1 MSGNTVK
8 PWNQIVRVR
17 NDVRTGQLSLQE
29 FAADLFDVVNR
40 TGKRPIYEEPKK
52 FFSLSYATSAQRDIA
67 AATADRLRG
76 KSDKAI
82 RQLELTYGGG
92 KTHTLVTLT
101 HLFRDPV
108 GLPNLPAV
116 KEFESAMGGTAPKA
130 RIAAVCFDKLD
141 PELGIPVL
149 SPTGEERMLKHSWS
163 VIAFQIAGADGLRV
177 LRGDGKDEE
186 RDTPPR
192 DLPLERLLAIP
203 GKDGLATLIL
213 FDEVLMYAGEKAK
226 DPVRGEQFREQFL
239 NFLQSLTQ
247 AVTKVSTAS
256 LIVSLLA
263 SDPKRD
269 DAFGRQL
276 LSDMSNI
283 MGRKEDEPF
292 QPVGKDDVAEIL
304 RRRLLDPE
312 TTKDPEAFRP
322 NVVAVVKAIA
332 ATDPEFAKTA
342 KQRDDREKQY
352 LASFPFDPA
361 MMDVF
366 YTKWTSG
373 LPLFQRTRGVLR
385 SFAVALRDAESW
397 DTSPIAGASIL
408 LAKPGDEKLS
418 PALGDLAG
426 VARVDQVDGPP
437 QDWVAILQG
446 ELRFAREAQDQLPA
460 LANREVEQAVVGTFL
475 HSQPQGANHA
485 RITDLQAMAGASKP
499 DRIALEKGI
508 QAWAGRSWFLDEVHL
523 DSAEKRADGSRGV
536 PKTWRLGFQPNLK
549 QMHDDAR
556 INRVGKTAVDDMLLD
571 EIKAAKWLDA
581 GASTL
586 GAKVH
591 KLPTG
596 PDQVPSDGEFRY
608 VILGPAAQSESGK
621 PSALATRFCD
631 EVTGPQN
638 PRAAKNAIVIAAPD
652 RTGLAQAQDKVKDY
666 LAWLEVK
673 AQLSGQPVDPV
684 RSSMLDSAV
693 SGSRKDIADALRQ
706 AYCIVVTRNTDD
718 VVHAFKVTV
727 DPSKSLFATIKED
740 PKSRITDV
748 ALAPDALLPGS
759 GSGFD
764 LWREDEDRRRV
775 KTIVGAFAERP
786 KLPKMLRRKDLLDTV
801 ANGCLQGLFVLSL
814 PRPDGSARTWWRTQ
828 IDESALSDDALEAV
842 QNSAAVLDALP
853 PDLLA
858 PGKLDGLDW
867 KTGVKVADLV
877 SYFDGFVLTID
888 HPDEGWTEQRAVPR
902 CPEAKV
908 LEAVAGAVKSGVIWL
923 TSGTA
928 SIWGDTPPAGIVSKT
943 AVLRIPPQP
952 IDVSSMTP
960 EALPDAWS
968 DGKATAHS
976 IEQAVAA
983 QRGVTSLPWKLV
995 ETAITAAMNSGFLRQ
1010 IPGSV
1015 TWPCQPHEAAAVEFG
1030 VPEVTKAQGGP
1041 GGSKPPG
1048 MAEAAPAAP
1057 WSKTRF
1063 REAVLDSSEM
1073 TELVEAMGDVLAAA
1087 GNLTVRFRVS
1097 IEFGDGETPTPEV
1110 AAKLTAALAKAAKPF
1125 E

>member
-8 PWNQIVRVR
+8 PWTQIVRVR
-17 NDVRTGQLSLQE
+17 DDVRTGQLSLQE

-40 TGKRPIYEEPKK
+40 TGKRPIYEDPAR

-67 AATADRLRG
+67 AATTERLRG

-101 HLFRDPV
+101 HLFRDP
-108 GLPNLPAV
+108 GALPDLPAV
-116 KEFESAMGGTAPKA
+116 KEFESAMGGKGPKA

-149 SPTGEERMLKHSWS
+149 SPSGEERMLKHPWS
-163 VIAFQIAGADGLRV
+163 VIAFQIAGVDGLRA

-192 DLPLERLLAIP
+192 DLPLEKLLALP

-226 DPVRGEQFREQFL
+226 DPVHGEQFREQFL

-332 ATDPEFAKTA
+332 ATDPEFAKTT
-342 KQRDDREKQY
+342 KQRDEREKQY

-361 MMDVF
+361 MMEVF

-385 SFAVALRDAESW
+385 SFAVALRDAEPW

-408 LAKPGDEKLS
+408 LAKPGEDHLS
-418 PALGDLAG
+418 HALSDLAG

-437 QDWVAILQG
+437 QDWVAILRG
-446 ELRFAREAQDQLPA
+446 ELRFAREEQEQLPA
-460 LANREVEQAVVGTFL
+460 LAGREIEQAVVGTFL
-475 HSQPQGANHA
+475 HSQPQGGNHA
-485 RITDLQAMAGASKP
+485 RITDLQAVAGASRP

-556 INRVGKTAVDDMLLD
+556 VNRVGKTAVDDMLLD
-571 EIKAAKWLDA
+571 EIKAARWLDA

-586 GAKVH
+586 GARVH

-596 PDQVPSDGEFRY
+596 PDQVPGDGEFRY
-608 VILGPAAQSESGK
+608 VILGPSGQSESGK
-621 PSALATRFCD
+621 PSALAVRFCD

-652 RTGLAQAQDKVKDY
+652 RAGLAQALDKVKDY

-673 AQLSGQPVDPV
+673 ILLEGQPVDPV
-684 RSSMLDSAV
+684 RSSMLGSAIT
-693 SGSRKDIADALRQ
+693 SSKKDIADALRQ

-718 VVHAFKVTV
+718 IVHAFKVTV
-727 DPSKSLFATIKED
+727 DTNKPLFTTIKED

-748 ALAPDALLPGS
+748 TLAPDALLPGS

-764 LWREDEDRRRV
+764 LWREDEDRLRV

-801 ANGCLQGLFVLSL
+801 ANGCEHSLFVLSL
-814 PRPDGSARTWWRTQ
+814 PRPDGSARTWWRTR
-828 IDESALSDDALEAV
+828 IEETDLSNDELEAV
-842 QNSAAVLDALP
+842 QNAAAVLESIP
-853 PDLLA
+853 PALLA

-867 KTGVKVADLV
+867 NGGVKVADLI
-877 SYFDGFVLTID
+877 SYFDGYELTID
-888 HPDEGWTEQRAVPR
+888 HPDEGWTEQKAIPR

-908 LEAVAGAVKSGVIWL
+908 LEAVAAAVKLGTVWL

-960 EALPDAWS
+960 EALPDAWTAN
-968 DGKATAHS
+968 KATAHS

-983 QRGVTSLPWKLV
+983 QRGVVSLPWKLV
-995 ETAITAAMNSGFLRQ
+995 ETAITAAMNSGFLVLT
-1010 IPGSV
+1010 PGPV
-1015 TWPCQPHEAAAVEFG
+1015 AWPCQPHEAAAVEFAI
-1030 VPEVTKAQGGP
+1030 PEKPKYPSGTDEGGKPKAT
-1041 GGSKPPG
+1041 PPLPK
-1048 MAEAAPAAP
+1048 AA
-1057 WSKTRF
+1057 F
-1063 REAVLDSSEM
+1063 RQATLDSSQM

-1087 GNLTVRFRVS
+1087 GNLTLRFRVS
-1097 IEFGDGETPTPEV
+1097 VEFAEGETATSEV
-1110 AAKLTAALAKAAKPF
+1110 QAKLAAALTKATTAF